1 MLKVAVKIFSM
12 LVLSSLSLCA
22 AAHSPVAHQARSAP
36 PERLELSNNWVL
48 SSAEKVPVDGDVLS
62 RSNYDA
68 AAWYKVGRMPAT
80 VLEILRENGVYP
92 NLYVGKNLRDY
103 VSQDLYTQDWWY
115 RTEFIAPAGR
125 KTYLLGFPGINYRGE
140 IWLNGRLVAD
150 RQQVVG
156 MYTAHEFDVTPLIR
170 PGESNILAV
179 KVTPE
184 RALQDVDGVEL
195 ADSWNDWINWNYLGL
210 PPADGD
216 PDRRGTSFV
225 PDRNAGIWKP
235 VYLKA
240 LGAVEIGSATVN
252 SQLPLPRTDSAQLT
266 VRVDVHNRSIQRARG
281 VLRASITR
289 PNKETL
295 HVEQAV
301 VLAPGEDR
309 QITFAPDQFA
319 QLDIRNPDLWW
330 PYTMGHPNLHDLRVE
345 FLVDRRPSDVKE
357 LRFGIRTV
365 TQHRD
370 EGFSGD
376 GGDFY
381 LEVNGKNFP
390 VRGAVYTPDLLFRHD
405 PDRETAILQYAKD
418 LGLNM
423 LRLEGKLASEHLIE
437 KADELGIPLM
447 AGWMCCNQWEKWQQW
462 NAEDHRVAMASLHS
476 QIQLLRTHASAFIWA
491 NGSDGLPP
499 PGIRARYRAI
509 LDELHWQNAT
519 VDTSSLQT
527 RGSDGVAQWDGID
540 MNGPYTWRPPTYWF
554 SRRYGATWGASA
566 EQGSNEQIPPY
577 ASLKKFIPPDELWP
591 INDTWS
597 FHAGAQPKNAA
608 LLSAQRSIGLRYGPS
623 NSAEIFTAK
632 AQLAQYEAA
641 RAQFEAFA
649 AAGWDSHKMTI
660 YWMLNSP
667 WPSFFGQLFDYYLR
681 PGGAYFGAKKGLRP
695 LSVVFDSYA
704 TGNGSVAHVG
714 VVNQTQSEERDLRVR
729 VRVYDLRGNLQADGK
744 SDRIDVPA
752 GGAVEAM
759 TLPRGLAKSPVF
771 FVRCQLTRPSGE
783 VVAENVYWQSQQPD
797 DVGDPNNDRAFE
809 STQTSWA
816 DMTAL
821 NYLPHVPLDITARNE
836 STRGRQGRVVVR
848 LHNPTHDI
856 AFFERAEILSS
867 RDGDEILPIEYDDN
881 YVTVFPGETVEIR
894 GAIPG
899 QSPSAS
905 WVRVTGHNTPPITVP
920 LA

>member
-1 MLKVAVKIFSM
+1 MLKVAVKIFIM
-12 LVLSSLSLCA
+12 LALSSLSLCA
-22 AAHSPVAHQARSAP
+22 AARSPVTGHARSAP
-36 PERLELSNNWVL
+36 PERLELSNNWTL
-48 SSAEKVPVDGDVLS
+48 SPAENISVDGDALS
-62 RSNYDA
+62 LSDYDA

-92 NLYVGKNLRDY
+92 NLYVGKNLRDH
-103 VSQDLYTQDWWY
+103 VPQDLYKRDWWY
-115 RTEFIAPAGR
+115 RTEFTAPEGR
-125 KTYLLGFPGINYRGE
+125 KTYLLGFPGINYRGD

-150 RQQVVG
+150 REQVVG
-156 MYTAHEFDVTPLIR
+156 MYAAHEFDVTPLIR

-210 PPADGD
+210 PPPDGD

-240 LGAVEIGSATVN
+240 LGAVGIGSAIVN
-252 SQLPLPRTDSAQLT
+252 SELPLPRTDSARLT
-266 VRVDVHNRSIQRARG
+266 IRADVHNYSTQRTRG
-281 VLRASITR
+281 VLRATITR
-289 PNKETL
+289 PNKVTV

-301 VLAPGEDR
+301 ALAPGEDR
-309 QITFAPDQFA
+309 RITFTPDQFA
-319 QLDIRNPDLWW
+319 QLNIQNPDLWW
-330 PYTMGHPNLHDLRVE
+330 PYTMGRPNLHDLRLE
-345 FLVDRRPSDVKE
+345 FDVDHRLSDANE

-381 LEVNGKNFP
+381 LTVNGKNFP
-390 VRGAVYTPDLLFRHD
+390 VRGAAYTPDLLFKHD
-405 PDRETAILQYAKD
+405 PDRESAILNYAKD

-423 LRLEGKLASEHLIE
+423 LRLEGKLASEHLVE

-447 AGWMCCNQWEKWQQW
+447 AGWMCCNQWEKWEQW
-462 NAEDHRVAMASLHS
+462 NTEDHRVAMESLRS
-476 QIQLLRTHASAFIWA
+476 QIQLFRTHASAFIWA

-499 PGIRARYRAI
+499 PDIRARYRAI

-519 VDTSSLQT
+519 VDTSSLMT
-527 RGSDGVAQWDGID
+527 RGSDDVAQWDGID
-540 MNGPYTWRPPTYWF
+540 MEGPYTWRPPTYWF
-554 SRRYGATWGASA
+554 SRAYGATWGASA
-566 EQGSNEQIPPY
+566 EQGSNEQIPPF
-577 ASLKKFIPPDELWP
+577 ASLKKFIPPDKLWP
-591 INDTWS
+591 INDTWY

-623 NSAEIFTAK
+623 DSAEMFTAK

-649 AAGWDSHKMTI
+649 ATGWDSHKMTI
-660 YWMLNSP
+660 YWMLNSH

-704 TGNGSVAHVG
+704 TGNGSLGRVS
-714 VVNQTQSEERDLRVR
+714 VVNQTQIDEQDLGVR
-729 VRVYDLRGNLQADGK
+729 VRAYDLQGNLQT
-744 SDRIDVPA
+744 DRTAERINVSA

-759 TLPRGLAKSPVF
+759 TLPRGLANSPVF
-771 FVRCQLTRPSGE
+771 FVRCQLTRRSGE

-797 DVGDPNNDRAFE
+797 DVGNPDNDRAFD
-809 STQTSWA
+809 STQASWA

-821 NYLPHVPLDITARNE
+821 NYMPRVPLDITAQHE
-836 STRGRQGRVVVR
+836 SALRQDSVVVR
-848 LHNPTHDI
+848 LHNPTRDI

-867 RDGDEILPIEYDDN
+867 RDNDEILPIEYDDN

-899 QSPSAS
+899 QGSSAS
-905 WVRVTGHNTPPITVP
+905 WVRVTGHNTSPITVP
-920 LA
+920 VK